1 MPDPGLTG
9 VGSRFY
15 SQLSNPMSSPMAPN
29 ANPNSIVTDPSGM
42 MYISG
47 QAPAPTAPARAPMD
61 IPSRGSLMPT
71 PSGYGKNTISGAT
84 LNQALFG
91 IGNGGKGG
99 WLVNPIGSSPPKS
112 FLQQYLDQQNQD
124 LINTRAIRA
133 KMPAINAYNQASANY
148 VNPQQAVD
156 TAMQPLMQQDQQFGQ
171 QEQQLLGQSANVPGV
186 SPQAVSA
193 YAKLGQEAAQYFG
206 TPQHPNGTMEQ
217 YVANGMKYGLANTLA
232 EARRSQLIWQGNT
245 TGLFN
250 QKSNGQYMN
259 VSDPAI
265 QRLLGQILAGGGIIP
280 AAGATGTSTPGGS
293 TAASSGT
300 GVSGG

>member
-1 MPDPGLTG
+1 MADPGLTG

-15 SQLSNPMSSPMAPN
+15 SQLNNPTTAPMAPN
-29 ANPNSIVTDPSGM
+29 TNPNSVVTTPSGM
-42 MYISG
+42 MYLSG
-47 QAPAPTAPARAPMD
+47 QIPASAMPPQPTSSMAPGKST
-61 IPSRGSLMPT
+61 
-71 PSGYGKNTISGAT
+71 SGGEN
-84 LNQALFG
+84 LDQALFG
-91 IGNGGKGG
+91 RQGYAAALAKGG
-99 WLVNPIGSSPPKS
+99 GIFGLGASAPPKS

-133 KMPAINAYNQASANY
+133 KMPEINAYNQASANY

-156 TAMQPLMQQDQQFGQ
+156 AAMQPLMQQDQQFGQ
-171 QEQQLLGQSANVPGV
+171 QEQQLLGQSASIPGV
-186 SPQAVSA
+186 SPQAASA
-193 YAKLGQEAAQYFG
+193 YAQLGQEAAHYFG
-206 TPQHPNGTMEQ
+206 TPQNPNGTMEQ
-217 YVANGMKYGLANTLA
+217 YVNNGMKYGLANTLA

-245 TGLFN
+245 AGLFN
-250 QKSNGQYMN
+250 QKANGQYMN

>member
-1 MPDPGLTG
+1 MADPGLMG

-15 SQLSNPMSSPMAPN
+15 SQLNNPTVAPMAPN
-29 ANPNSIVTDPSGM
+29 TNPTSVVTDPSGM
-42 MYISG
+42 MYLAG
-47 QAPAPTAPARAPMD
+47 QVPPSA
-61 IPSRGSLMPT
+61 IPQPT
-71 PSGYGKNTISGAT
+71 PSMPPGKNAGGGEN
-84 LNQALFG
+84 LDQAIFG
-91 IGNGGKGG
+91 RQGYAAALAKGG
-99 WLVNPIGSSPPKS
+99 GIFGLGASAPPKS

-124 LINTRAIRA
+124 LIDTRAIRA

-171 QEQQLLGQSANVPGV
+171 QEQQLLGQSANVPGI